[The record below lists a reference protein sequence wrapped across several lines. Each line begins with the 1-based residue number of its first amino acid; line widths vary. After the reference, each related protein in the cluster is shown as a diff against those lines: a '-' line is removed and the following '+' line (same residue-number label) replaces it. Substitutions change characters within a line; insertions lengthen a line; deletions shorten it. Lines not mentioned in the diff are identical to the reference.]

1 MLPFFFVIIT
11 NRGELASH
19 YPLQSSPMFVYISN
33 QDLDFSRNIVKTFLC
48 TSQAT
53 IWISHAICQD
63 MFVYISNHDL
73 DFSWNMSRHF
83 CVYLKPW
90 PGFLMQYVKTTLCTS
105 QTRTWISHPICQ
117 DIFVYISNHDLDFSC
132 NMSRHFCVYLKPGPG
147 FLKQYV
153 KTFLCIS
160 QTMTWI
166 SHAICQDIFV
176 YISIQELDFSRN
188 MSRHFVYISNH
199 DLDFSCNMLRHLCV
213 HLKPGPG
220 FLTQYVKT
228 CLCISQTMTWISH
241 AICQDIFVLK
251 DIR

>member
-48 TSQAT
+48 TSQTT

-90 PGFLMQYVKTTLCTS
+90 PGFLMQYVKTFLCISQTRTWISQAICQDIFVYIANHDLDFSCNMSRHFCVHLHPGTGFLTQYVKTFCVYLKPWPGFLMQYVKTFVCTS
-105 QTRTWISHPICQ
+105 QTRTWISHAICQ
-117 DIFVYISNHDLDFSC
+117 DMFVYISNHDLDFSC
-132 NMSRHFCVYLKPGPG
+132 NMSRHFCVERY
-147 FLKQYV
+147 
-153 KTFLCIS
+153 
-160 QTMTWI
+160 
-166 SHAICQDIFV
+166 
-176 YISIQELDFSRN
+176 
-188 MSRHFVYISNH
+188 
-199 DLDFSCNMLRHLCV
+199 
-213 HLKPGPG
+213 
-220 FLTQYVKT
+220 
-228 CLCISQTMTWISH
+228 
-241 AICQDIFVLK
+241 
-251 DIR
+251 